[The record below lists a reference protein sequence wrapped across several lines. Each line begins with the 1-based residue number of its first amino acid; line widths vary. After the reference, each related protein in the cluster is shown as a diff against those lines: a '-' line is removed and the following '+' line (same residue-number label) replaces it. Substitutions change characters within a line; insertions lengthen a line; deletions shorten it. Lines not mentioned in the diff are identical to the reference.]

1 MRNEWHI
8 AQRLYQADKKQG
20 KPMSTP
26 AVRVALASMIIG
38 VAVMVVT
45 VFIVIG
51 FKQTVTNKVVGFGSH
66 IQVVNF
72 DNNNTYEMQPI
83 FVSDTLLKKL
93 RSIQGVNSAEPF
105 ATKPG
110 ILKTDSQFHAV
121 IFKGMSL
128 TATDNTDFFLKNL
141 TSGTMPAADNEV
153 LISDDIAR
161 KLCLRTDTSV
171 LCYFIQDNI
180 MVRKLRISGTYR
192 TDFSD
197 YDDLFIIGDIN
208 MVQRLNRWQQ
218 DQVSGVE
225 ILISDFDDIDDIS
238 NRVYFATANQA
249 DREGNFYMTQNIVQL
264 NPAIFSW
271 LDLLDMNVL
280 VIIILMLCVS
290 GFGIISGLL
299 ILILDSIR
307 FIGIM
312 KALGATD
319 NYLRR
324 IYLMQAAI
332 LIGKGLLWGN
342 IIAFALCLAQYYLH
356 LIPLDP
362 TAYYVSYVPVSFHWG
377 WWAVVNVGTL
387 VVSLLILLLPSA
399 VVARIS
405 PAKVMQF
412 E

>member
-1 MRNEWHI
+1 MTNEWHI
-8 AQRLYQADKKQG
+8 ARRLFSEDNRQG
-20 KPMSTP
+20 RSMSTP
-26 AVRVALASMIIG
+26 AVRVALAGIIIG
-38 VAVMVVT
+38 VAVMIVT
-45 VFIVIG
+45 VFIVVG
-51 FKQTVTNKVVGFGSH
+51 FKQTITDKVVGFGSH

-83 FVSDTLLKKL
+83 SVSDTLLMKL
-93 RSIQGVNSAEPF
+93 KSIKGVVSAEPF

-121 IFKGMSL
+121 IFKGMPL
-128 TATDNTDFFLKNL
+128 DATANRDFFRQNL
-141 TSGTMPAADNEV
+141 TSGSMPQKSNEI

-161 KLCLRTDTSV
+161 QLCLSADTSV
-171 LCYFIQDNI
+171 LCYFIGDDI
-180 MVRKLRISGTYR
+180 LVRKYRIAGTYN

-197 YDDLFIIGDIN
+197 YDELFITGDICQ
-208 MVQRLNRWQQ
+208 VQRLNRWETK
-218 DQVSGVE
+218 QVSGVE
-225 ILISDFDDIDDIS
+225 ILIDDFDNIEQIT
-238 NRVYFATANQA
+238 NNVYFATANRA
-249 DREGNFYMTQNIVQL
+249 DDEGNFYMTQNIIQL

-299 ILILDSIR
+299 ILILDSIQ

-312 KALGATD
+312 KAMGAT
-319 NYLRR
+319 NSYLRR

-332 LIGKGLLWGN
+332 LTGKGLLWGN
-342 IIAFALCLAQYYLH
+342 VIAIAVCLLQYCLH
-356 LIPLDP
+356 IIPLDP

-377 WWAVVNVGTL
+377 WWAVVNIGTL
-387 VVSLLILLLPSA
+387 VISLLILLAPSA
-399 VVARIS
+399 IITRIS